1 MLHCKGNYLLQ
12 NSEVAMPLK
21 KVQSEVDKLSNLLS
35 DGVVADECTAGEL
48 QKVHDELQLAITS
61 RDPAKLI
68 RDKNIGQ
75 QLVMFEE
82 TNPVVGKVIKD
93 LVNALSGMGI

>member
-1 MLHCKGNYLLQ
+1 
-12 NSEVAMPLK
+12 MPIK
-21 KVQSEVDKLSNLLS
+21 KVQTEFEKLSDILA

-48 QKVHDELQLAITS
+48 QKVHDELQDAIRS
-61 RDPAKLI
+61 GDPAKSI
-68 RDKNIGQ
+68 RDKKITQ

-93 LVNALSGMGI
+93 LMNALSGMGI